1 MTTSE
6 FIAQRRKEL
15 GLTLEE
21 VGKACGVGKS
31 TVKKWEDGFIS
42 NMKRDKIAALAA
54 VLKVSPLEL
63 RGESAETDTKKQP
76 VPELSETDP
85 VEEIVKQLTNKLM
98 QLDDTRLLELN
109 DYLSYLEWK
118 MQKERQKK

>member
-6 FIAQRRKEL
+6 YIAKRRKEL

-42 NMKRDKIAALAA
+42 NMKRDKIAALAKI
-54 VLKVSPLEL
+54 LNVSPLEL
-63 RGESAETDTKKQP
+63 IGEVDDRKEQP
-76 VPELSETDP
+76 APELSETDRSAL
-85 VEEIVKQLTNKLM
+85 ELFQQLDTESKKMFIQLM
-98 QLDDTRLLELN
+98 QDRL
-109 DYLSYLEWK
+109 K
-118 MQKERQKK
+118 

>member
-54 VLKVSPLEL
+54 ILKVSPLDL
-63 RGESAETDTKKQP
+63 IGETTEAETKKQP
-76 VPELSETDP
+76 APELSETDR
-85 VEEIVKQLTNKLM
+85 EA
-98 QLDDTRLLELN
+98 LELF
-109 DYLSYLEWK
+109 
-118 MQKERQKK
+118 RQLGEDDKKLILKAMRGSIK

>member
-6 FIAQRRKEL
+6 FIAKRRKEL

-63 RGESAETDTKKQP
+63 IGKTAETDTKKESA
-76 VPELSETDP
+76 PELSKADR
-85 VEEIVKQLTNKLM
+85 EILDLFNKLKT
-98 QLDDTRLLELN
+98 DD
-109 DYLSYLEWK
+109 
-118 MQKERQKK
+118 KEMVLKIIRNSLK

>member
-42 NMKRDKIAALAA
+42 NMKRDKIAVLAA

-63 RGESAETDTKKQP
+63 IGETAETDTKKESAS
-76 VPELSETDP
+76 ELSEADR
-85 VEEIVKQLTNKLM
+85 EILDLFNKLKT
-98 QLDDTRLLELN
+98 DD
-109 DYLSYLEWK
+109 
-118 MQKERQKK
+118 KEMVLKIIRNSLK

>member
-42 NMKRDKIAALAA
+42 NMKRDKIADLAKI
-54 VLKVSPLEL
+54 LNVSPLDL
-63 RGESAETDTKKQP
+63 IGEEPGIKSEQP
-76 VPELSETDP
+76 EPELSETDRSAL
-85 VEEIVKQLTNKLM
+85 ELFQ
-98 QLDDTRLLELN
+98 QLDADSKKMFIQLMKDRL
-109 DYLSYLEWK
+109 K
-118 MQKERQKK
+118 

>member
-54 VLKVSPLEL
+54 ILKVSPLDL
-63 RGESAETDTKKQP
+63 IGETTEAETKKQP
-76 VPELSETDP
+76 APELSEADR
-85 VEEIVKQLTNKLM
+85 EILDLFNKLKT
-98 QLDDTRLLELN
+98 DD
-109 DYLSYLEWK
+109 
-118 MQKERQKK
+118 KEMVLKIIRNSLK

>member
-54 VLKVSPLEL
+54 ILKVSPLDL
-63 RGESAETDTKKQP
+63 IGETTEAETKKQSAS
-76 VPELSETDP
+76 ELSETDR
-85 VEEIVKQLTNKLM
+85 EA
-98 QLDDTRLLELN
+98 LELF
-109 DYLSYLEWK
+109 
-118 MQKERQKK
+118 RQLGEDDKKLILKAMRGSIK